1 MKANSMKS
9 IGRRLTFL
17 FLMLCVAFSI
27 SAQSYQLS
35 GCVQDENNQPMEVAN
50 ILLKQAKDST
60 YITGKIGRA
69 HV

>member
-17 FLMLCVAFSI
+17 FLMLCVAVSI

-50 ILLKQAKDST
+50 ILFKAS
-60 YITGKIGRA
+60 
-69 HV
+69 